1 MARAI
6 RELKLSGVFASAITP
21 HRSNSPE
28 ADFSASLDLLDFL
41 AQAGV
46 SAISLL
52 DPIGEFFDYSL
63 EDRQRLVYLGVKRS
77 RVPLIANVSHST
89 LSGALHLADEAISS
103 GADGLMIMPP
113 YFYRYTQRE
122 VAEFLRQFAGETSD
136 AVPILL
142 LHAPQHAS
150 GIEPD
155 TVSSLMQS
163 GRFAG
168 IIDASGE
175 WSNLETLLTRR
186 EKFAVICGDDRL
198 AARALQS
205 GADALLSAA
214 AGAVPELVVAIVRG
228 NAALLPMLEEF
239 LAWMEKFPV
248 PVVIKRAVELRGQ
261 KSGGPF
267 IPLAEETCRALDD
280 FSVWFKSWLPAIT
293 KGIR

>member
-21 HRSNSPE
+21 HRKDTPE
-28 ADFSASLDLLDFL
+28 ADFSGSLDLLDFL
-41 AQAGV
+41 AEAGV

-77 RVPLIANVSHST
+77 RVPLIANVSHAT

-113 YFYRYTQRE
+113 HFFRYRQPE
-122 VAEFLRQFAGETSD
+122 VAEFLRQFAAETSD

-142 LHAPQHAS
+142 LHAPQYAS

-155 TVSSLMQS
+155 TVTTLMQT

-168 IIDASGE
+168 IIDASGDRR
-175 WSNLETLLTRR
+175 NLEILLERR
-186 EKFAVICGDDRL
+186 RGFAVICGDDHL
-198 AARALQS
+198 LQT
-205 GADALLSAA
+205 GADAILSAA
-214 AGAVPELVVAIVRG
+214 AGAIPELVVAIARG
-228 NAALLPMLEEF
+228 NSALIPMLEEF
-239 LAWMEKFPV
+239 LAWAEKLPT
-248 PVVIKRAVELRGQ
+248 PLAIKRAVEIRGQ
-261 KSGGPF
+261 KSGGSF
-267 IPLAEETCRALDD
+267 IPLSEETCRSLED
-280 FSVWFKSWLPAIT
+280 FSAWFKSWLPAMK

>member
-21 HRSNSPE
+21 HRKDTPE
-28 ADFSASLDLLDFL
+28 ADFSGSLDLLDFL
-41 AQAGV
+41 AEAGV

-77 RVPLIANVSHST
+77 RVPLIANVSHAT
-89 LSGALHLADEAISS
+89 LSGALQLADEAISS

-113 YFYRYTQRE
+113 HFFRYRQPE
-122 VAEFLRQFAGETSD
+122 VAEFLRQFAAETSD

-142 LHAPQHAS
+142 LHAPQYAS

-155 TVSSLMQS
+155 TVMAMMQT

-168 IIDASGE
+168 IIDASGDRR
-175 WSNLETLLTRR
+175 NLETLLERR
-186 EKFAVICGDDRL
+186 RGFAVICGDDRL
-198 AARALQS
+198 HHT
-205 GADALLSAA
+205 GADAILSAA
-214 AGAVPELVVAIVRG
+214 AGAVPELVVAIARG
-228 NAALLPMLEEF
+228 NQTLIPMLEEF
-239 LAWMEKFPV
+239 LAWTEKLPT
-248 PVVIKRAVELRGQ
+248 PLAIKRAVEIRGQ
-261 KSGGPF
+261 KSGGSF
-267 IPLAEETCRALDD
+267 VPLSEETCRSLED
-280 FSVWFKSWLPAIT
+280 FSAWFKNWLPAMK